1 MRPNTLKALFA
12 RGEAAV
18 NGWLAIP
25 SSISA
30 EAMSHAG
37 FDSLTIDMQHGPVSF
52 EAAIPMLQAIS
63 TTEVTPLFRAPWNEP
78 SAIMRMLDAGAYGVI
93 CPMINNGVEAEELVN
108 ACRYPPAGKRSLGPN
123 RARFYGGADY
133 GPDANEEMLVFA
145 MIETKPGLTNLSE
158 ILSTPGLDGVYI
170 GPNDLSLSLGGGPG
184 ADWTEGPA
192 AEAIDSIIRVTRQHE
207 KVVGI
212 HCGSDSYALS
222 MIKKGCQLVTVQNDL
237 GYLGTQAR
245 KITTAVRNGT
255 TINDQK
261 DSSNNIY

>member
-1 MRPNTLKALFA
+1 MKQQTLRDCWAKEKGAINA
-12 RGEAAV
+12 
-18 NGWLAIP
+18 WCSIP
-25 SSISA
+25 SAVTA
-30 EAMSHAG
+30 EMMSMND
-37 FDSLTIDMQHGPVSF
+37 FDSITIDMQHGPVSF

-133 GPDANEEMLVFA
+133 GPDANEEILVFA
-145 MIETKPGLTNLSE
+145 MIEPTPGLTNLSE

-170 GPNDLSLSLGGGPG
+170 GPIDLSLSLGGGPG